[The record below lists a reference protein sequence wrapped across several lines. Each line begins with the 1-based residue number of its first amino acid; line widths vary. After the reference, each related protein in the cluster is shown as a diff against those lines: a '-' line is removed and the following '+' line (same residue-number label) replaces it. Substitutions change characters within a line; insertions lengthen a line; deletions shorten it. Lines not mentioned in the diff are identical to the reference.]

1 MERTLFLCEID
12 KPSKALLILFHKEK
26 MKNMNCI
33 RTGVMMSISIAIFLL
48 ATAIHAQN
56 VNSNVTELIKYWGY
70 PVEQHYA
77 TTSDGY
83 ILSL

>member
-1 MERTLFLCEID
+1 
-12 KPSKALLILFHKEK
+12 
-26 MKNMNCI
+26 
-33 RTGVMMSISIAIFLL
+33 MSISLAIFLL